1 MKAIFTTVLLL
12 LITFSIV
19 NANVGQV
26 QKGMSYSIMLM
37 GHYVDEKI
45 ENAGNLR
52 SLPAFPIQVF
62 LSNVE
67 LFIEFSSPIPELT
80 VTLLKDD
87 IVIACHQFISIEA
100 GQQEI
105 IDLSGFELG
114 EYQLLLTTPTG
125 SYLSGQFVL

>member
-12 LITFSIV
+12 FITFSIV
-19 NANVGQV
+19 IANIDQV
-26 QKGMSYSIMLM
+26 PKNMSYSIALT
-37 GHYVDEKI
+37 GHYVNGQL
-45 ENAGNLR
+45 ENPGNTR
-52 SLPAFPIQVF
+52 SLPAFPIQAF
-62 LSNVE
+62 LNNEE
-67 LFIEFSSPIPELT
+67 LLLEFSSPIPELT

-105 IDLSGFELG
+105 IDLSGFESG